1 MRLGGSIRRRRKA
14 GKGIAGLPWALPKW
28 LEGPL
33 VRIGGWFSVLKDPW
47 TLGGLTAL
55 ALIGF
60 GVGYLVST
68 RVVYPEPPPP
78 GDLSTVPRLLGER
91 PDQVADTLSALG
103 LSLRP
108 VDSLNHPSIPEGGIV
123 GQSPLP
129 GQLSLVGDTIL
140 VTLSTGAEQRAVPDV
155 RALNADQART
165 ILETSGFV
173 VTVDSV
179 RSGEPR
185 GEVLRMTPEA
195 GTEATIPME
204 VSLSVSLGP
213 PQFQM
218 PLLLGMAEED
228 AVAVLDSLGLVVGEV
243 ETRFRFGR
251 DQGLVVEQSP
261 PARTLVQE
269 GSSVR
274 LVVGR
279 RGEYSGVD
287 ESRNNPLERP

>member
-1 MRLGGSIRRRRKA
+1 MKLGGSIRRRREA
-14 GKGIAGLPWALPKW
+14 GKGLSLLSWKPLTW
-28 LEGPL
+28 LAGPL
-33 VRIGGWFSVLKDPW
+33 RTIKGWFGVVKDPW

-78 GDLSTVPRLLGER
+78 GDLSPVPKLLGKLPEE
-91 PDQVADTLSALG
+91 VVDTLSALG

-140 VTLSTGAEQRAVPDV
+140 VTTSTGPEQRPVPDV
-155 RALNADQART
+155 RGLAADQART

-173 VTVDSV
+173 VRMDSL
-179 RSGEPR
+179 RSNEPR

-213 PQFQM
+213 PQFEM
-218 PLLLGMAEED
+218 PLLLGLSEED

-261 PARTLVQE
+261 PARTMVQE
-269 GSSVR
+269 GAAVR

-279 RGEYSGVD
+279 RGEYSEVD
-287 ESRNNPLERP
+287 ESRNNPPERP